1 MHRLVKY
8 WQRDLINK
16 LIVLA
21 SLLLVLGVVGLVY
34 LVFAMPEGKS
44 IQGAAAE
51 YLHIGVP
58 TLSPQEIQ
66 THSAATA
73 QAKPTETFTPLPP
86 TITSLPTRLIL
97 PTPTLTLT
105 IEPIEPSPTSVASAT
120 STNTNTP
127 IPVITNTAVVVT
139 PAGSS
144 SAACLPANPVQNA
157 FVVEVLDGNTIRA
170 LIDGLVY
177 TVRYIGIDPPQN
189 ANFAN
194 AATYE
199 NYVLVYGREVQL
211 IPGDSDK
218 DARGR
223 LLRYVKVKDTFVNI
237 DLLQKGLATLS
248 KGESEFICLA
258 DFLSAEQQ
266 ARSANMGLWSLPQ
279 PTPTP

>member
-1 MHRLVKY
+1 MQRLVKF
-8 WQRDLINK
+8 WQKDIVNK

-21 SLLLVLGVVGLVY
+21 SLLLVLGVAVLAY
-34 LVFAMPEGKS
+34 LVFAIPEGKS

-73 QAKPTETFTPLPP
+73 QAIPTETFTPLPP
-86 TITSLPTRLIL
+86 TITSLPTRLVQS
-97 PTPTLTLT
+97 TPTLTVT
-105 IEPIEPSPTSVASAT
+105 VEPITPSPTFIASAT

-127 IPVITNTAVVVT
+127 LPATTDTAAATT

-144 SAACLPANPVQNA
+144 SVSCIPAIPVQNA

-218 DARGR
+218 DERGR
-223 LLRYVKVKDTFVNI
+223 LLRYVKVKETFVNI
-237 DLLQKGLATLS
+237 DLLQKGLATA
-248 KGESEFICLA
+248 SEDQSETSCHAEFV
-258 DFLSAEQQ
+258 SAEGQ
-266 ARSANMGLWSLPQ
+266 ARNAKAGLWILPQ
-279 PTPTP
+279 LTPTP